1 MHTSDSRHDRLASRL
16 AIIISRLFRGET
28 LYPAQLAREFNVSAR
43 TLQRDFSERLV
54 FLDTEP
60 YQGGYRLAAGQRPYR
75 TDSDILYFADITH
88 ITPLFPSLDRRLLS
102 VLLSPEN
109 GAPCLVYHEPPQSAP
124 TLFGG
129 FYVVTQA
136 IVRRR
141 LLSFRCDGQEHEGMA
156 PYKLIYFQRDWYL
169 CGEWQSALQV
179 FRFSQLQNIA
189 VSGRRF
195 RQDAVIAR
203 TVTRPEFITALPHY
217 QFIRSLIT

>member
-1 MHTSDSRHDRLASRL
+1 MHTSDSRHDRLAFRL
-16 AIIISRLFRGET
+16 AMIISRLFRGET
-28 LYPAQLAREFNVSAR
+28 LHPAQLAREFNVSAR

-141 LLSFRCDGQEHEGMA
+141 LLSFRCDGQDYEGMA
-156 PYKLIYFQRDWYL
+156 
-169 CGEWQSALQV
+169 
-179 FRFSQLQNIA
+179 
-189 VSGRRF
+189 
-195 RQDAVIAR
+195 
-203 TVTRPEFITALPHY
+203 
-217 QFIRSLIT
+217 

>member
-1 MHTSDSRHDRLASRL
+1 MHTSDSRHDRLAFRL
-16 AIIISRLFRGET
+16 AMIISRLFSGET
-28 LYPAQLAREFNVSAR
+28 LYPAQLAREFSVSAR

-54 FLDTEP
+54 FLDVEP
-60 YQGGYRLAAGQRPYR
+60 YQGGYRLSAGQRPYR

-88 ITPLFPSLDRRLLS
+88 ITPLFPSLDRKLLA
-102 VLLSPEN
+102 VLLNPEN
-109 GAPCLVYHEPPQSAP
+109 DSPCIIYHEPPVSAP

-141 LLSFRCDGQEHEGMA
+141 QLSFCCDGRDHEGMA

-189 VSGRRF
+189 VSGRSF
-195 RQDAVIAR
+195 RQDAAVAR
-203 TVTRPEFITALPHY
+203 IITQPEFITALPHY
-217 QFIRSLIT
+217 QFIRSLPT